1 MKVAE
6 NILELIGSTPM
17 VKVKKVVPPNHLEV
31 LLKLEYFNPAGSV
44 KDRIALRMVR
54 EAEERGILKPGSVIM
69 EPTSG
74 NTGIGLAM
82 VAAARG
88 YKLILV
94 MPETMSQERRTLL
107 KAYGAE
113 FILTPGDKGMKG
125 ALDKTQEI
133 LKEKPHYFVPQQ
145 FANPANPQAH
155 QETTAQEILEQ
166 TEGEISALVAG
177 VGTGGTITGV
187 GEVLKKKLPG
197 IKVFAV
203 EPAASA
209 VLSGRS
215 PGGSHKIQGIGA
227 GFIPSVLNRKVIDE
241 VLTVEEEEAM
251 EISRRLAREE
261 GILLGISSGAALA
274 GAFKTASRLAA
285 GSRVVVIA
293 PDTGERYLSTELFK

>member
-133 LKEKPHYFVPQQ
+133 LKEKPNYFVPQQ

-187 GEVLKKKLPG
+187 GEVLKKKRPG

-274 GAFKTASRLAA
+274 GTFKAASRLAA

-293 PDTGERYLSTELFK
+293 PDTGDRYLSTELFK

>member
-6 NILELIGSTPM
+6 NILELIGNTPM
-17 VKVKKVVPPNHLEV
+17 VKVKKVTPPNHLKV
-31 LLKLEYFNPAGSV
+31 LLKLEFFNPAGSV
-44 KDRIALRMVR
+44 KDRIALRMVK
-54 EAEERGILKPGSVIM
+54 EAEERGILKVGSVIM

-82 VAAARG
+82 VAAVRG
-88 YKLILV
+88 YKLILI
-94 MPETMSQERRTLL
+94 MPETMSQERRSLL

-113 FILTPGDKGMKG
+113 LILTPGDKGMKG

-145 FANPANPQAH
+145 FANPANPRAH
-155 QETTAQEILEQ
+155 QETTAREILEQ

-215 PGGSHKIQGIGA
+215 LKGSHKIQGIGA
-227 GFIPSVLNRKVIDE
+227 GFIPSVLNQKVIDE
-241 VLTVEEEEAM
+241 VFTVEEEEAM
-251 EISRRLAREE
+251 DITRRLAREE

-274 GAFKTASRLAA
+274 GAFKAASRLTA
-285 GSRVVVIA
+285 GSKVVVIA

>member
-133 LKEKPHYFVPQQ
+133 LKEKPNYFVPQQ

-155 QETTAQEILEQ
+155 QETTAREILEQ

-187 GEVLKKKLPG
+187 GEVLKKKRPG

-274 GAFKTASRLAA
+274 GTFKAASRLAA